1 MRHVTCGVFT
11 LALALGRI
19 AAQERDYVH
28 DHYSKHEY
36 HIPMRDGVRL
46 FLIAYVPNDT
56 AQRYPIILTRTPY
69 SVRPYEPDSFPHSPD
84 NQRRAYFHAGYIV
97 AFEAGRGPHISEGP
111 YVNVR
116 PSVPVKPGPPDTADT
131 TET

>member
-1 MRHVTCGVFT
+1 MRHVTCAVFT

-36 HIPMRDGVRL
+36 HIPMRDGARL

-69 SVRPYEPDSFPHSPD
+69 SARPYEPASFPHSPD
-84 NQRRAYFHAGYIV
+84 NHRRAHFHSRSPRSSHACARPV
-97 AFEAGRGPHISEGP
+97 QSRGHH
-111 YVNVR
+111 R
-116 PSVPVKPGPPDTADT
+116 TRLPPPP
-131 TET
+131 